1 MSKGARVIVFAN
13 QKGGVGKTT
22 AVFNTAAGLAAIGK
36 RCLLIDLDGQGNL
49 TYSAAAKQSEKS
61 AYSFLQGYTNL
72 QETIQQVPIGDTLPA
87 NEADLSGADK
97 KIQKT
102 TKLKEALQRSEALY
116 KYDYIFI
123 DTPPALGMLTI
134 NAFTAADSVVIPT
147 AADIMSLQGVNR
159 VYETI
164 KEVREQSNPKINVDG
179 LLLFRYSNRT
189 IISRQLAEE
198 AALVAASMRCSVY
211 RATIR
216 EAVQVRESQVEQ
228 QSLFEYAPTAKV
240 TDDFRLFINELTGE
254 YEEEA
259 DKIRAERE
267 AAYNDK

>member
-1 MSKGARVIVFAN
+1 
-13 QKGGVGKTT
+13 
-22 AVFNTAAGLAAIGK
+22 
-36 RCLLIDLDGQGNL
+36 
-49 TYSAAAKQSEKS
+49 
-61 AYSFLQGYTNL
+61 
-72 QETIQQVPIGDTLPA
+72 
-87 NEADLSGADK
+87 
-97 KIQKT
+97 
-102 TKLKEALQRSEALY
+102 
-116 KYDYIFI
+116 
-123 DTPPALGMLTI
+123 MLTI